1 MKTLFNKKSL
11 RKTGGARQK
20 GQGMTEYLIVVAL
33 IAVAGIGV
41 YRFFGDTIRSQIA
54 GMAQEVSGQSAQDMI
69 DNAQDRADLA
79 ANDGTTRKTMA
90 SYNANNL

>member
-11 RKTGGARQK
+11 RNTGSARQK

-41 YRFFGDTIRSQIA
+41 YRFFGDTIRSQVA
-54 GMAQEVSGQSAQDMI
+54 GMAQEVSGQSSAGMITQAQG
-69 DNAQDRADLA
+69 RATQA
-79 ANDGTTRKTMA
+79 AAAGTTQKTMA
-90 SYNANNL
+90 TYNANNL